1 MGSETGGDE
10 DRRRT
15 VRAADDTDGGGF
27 LRGEAE
33 ELGAHIGHEDTELGS
48 RTEQQGLGV
57 GDQGTEVG
65 HGADAHEDQA
75 GIDAELDAEVE
86 DIEQA
91 EVDRRAGKLHAVHRG
106 SLFGLCNRLCLRGEL
121 ADGAAGSSHD
131 LTGDLLDRIRSEG
144 LLRAGE
150 QLLEVRSKHGVRNAG
165 LAHLRN
171 KGGRDGRAAEKV
183 PMDVTAGKQDLMEH
197 IRAGQVGTQHT
208 EGNGQEQQRLK
219 ALHNGQI
226 HEDKGN
232 GDHDEAFPVTV
243 LTKHIEAGLLQ
254 EIDNSRHLFLVSFH
268 SLFQGCAE
276 MSQPMTHRT
285 SPGLTAAPLETATE
299 ETVPSQGAKI
309 SFSIFMASRMKRM
322 SPDLTA

>member
-1 MGSETGGDE
+1 
-10 DRRRT
+10 
-15 VRAADDTDGGGF
+15 
-27 LRGEAE
+27 
-33 ELGAHIGHEDTELGS
+33 
-48 RTEQQGLGV
+48 
-57 GDQGTEVG
+57 
-65 HGADAHEDQA
+65 
-75 GIDAELDAEVE
+75 
-86 DIEQA
+86 
-91 EVDRRAGKLHAVHRG
+91 
-106 SLFGLCNRLCLRGEL
+106 
-121 ADGAAGSSHD
+121 
-131 LTGDLLDRIRSEG
+131 
-144 LLRAGE
+144 
-150 QLLEVRSKHGVRNAG
+150 
-165 LAHLRN
+165 
-171 KGGRDGRAAEKV
+171 
-183 PMDVTAGKQDLMEH
+183 MDVTAGKQDLMEH

-208 EGNGQEQQRLK
+208 EGNGQEQQWLK